1 MKQSRARGGRAS
13 VPTTTPNEVQNTAVE
28 ELEGA
33 KKGSGAPGGK
43 GGAGPKKRQLMG
55 QSVYRHGMCGPCVC
69 SVSVSDSGCSDD
81 QS

>member
-13 VPTTTPNEVQNTAVE
+13 VPTTTPRGVQNTAVE

-43 GGAGPKKRQLMG
+43 GEAGPKKRQLMG
-55 QSVYRHGMCGPCVC
+55 QCIPAWNVWALCV
-69 SVSVSDSGCSDD
+69 
-81 QS
+81 